1 MPGPLRGLRVVE
13 LAGLGPVSF
22 CCMLLADMGAEI
34 LTLRPPAGAMRDPML
49 LDHDPLLR
57 GRVVLECDLK
67 HDGVGACVLEV
78 LEAADLL
85 LEGYR
90 PGVMERLGLG
100 PDICLA
106 RRPTLVYGRVTGWG
120 RDGPLAN
127 APGHDP
133 NYLALT
139 GALAAIGYP
148 DRPPVLP
155 LNLVADLAGGALY
168 LLAGV
173 LAALANV
180 RAGGEGQVVD
190 AAMIDGVA
198 SLMSWVYAA
207 HHEGIW
213 ETSRSANLMDGGCP
227 FSSVYETADGRYVA
241 VAAVETQFYAA
252 LLEGLGLEE
261 AMLPPREDR
270 SRWPELRTAI
280 AAAFRTHTRREWT
293 DLLEGTAACV
303 SPVLELD
310 EVAEHP
316 QVVAR
321 QALGDSTHPPAA
333 TPRFSRTPGA
343 VAATGAE
350 PPAALLGRWGVA
362 ARTIEALGV

>member
-1 MPGPLRGLRVVE
+1 
-13 LAGLGPVSF
+13 
-22 CCMLLADMGAEI
+22 MLLADMGAEI
-34 LTLRPPAGAMRDPML
+34 LTLRAPAGAARDPML
-49 LDHDPLLR
+49 LEHDPLLR
-57 GRVVLECDLK
+57 GRTVLECDLK
-67 HDGVGACVLEV
+67 RDGVVDCVLEV
-78 LEAADLL
+78 LDPADIL

-100 PDICLA
+100 PDTCLA

-120 RDGPLAN
+120 QNGPLAT

-139 GALAAIGYP
+139 GALATIGYP

-155 LNLVADLAGGALY
+155 LNLVADLSGGALF
-168 LLAGV
+168 LLTGV
-173 LAALANV
+173 LAALAHV

-207 HHEGIW
+207 HEEGVW
-213 ETSRSANLMDGGCP
+213 QTRRSANLMDGGCP

-241 VAAVETQFYAA
+241 VAAVEPQFYAA
-252 LLEGLGLEE
+252 LLDGLGLEQ
-261 AMLPPREDR
+261 ATLPPREDR
-270 SRWPELRTAI
+270 ARWPELRTAI
-280 AAAFRTHTRREWT
+280 AAAFSTRTRQEWS
-293 DLLEGTAACV
+293 DLLEGTPACV

-316 QVVAR
+316 QIVAR
-321 QALGDSTHPPAA
+321 QALSGASQGPVAA
-333 TPRFSRTPGA
+333 PRFSRTPSA
-343 VAATGAE
+343 VAAAE
-350 PPAALLGRWGVA
+350 RGSPAALLESWGVA
-362 ARTIEALGV
+362 PRTIKELSV

>member
-1 MPGPLRGLRVVE
+1 MRVVE

-34 LTLRPPAGAMRDPML
+34 LTLRAPAGATRDPMAL
-49 LDHDPLLR
+49 KDDPLLR
-57 GRVVLECDLK
+57 GRAVLECDLK
-67 HDGVGACVLEV
+67 RDGSAASVLELLDV
-78 LEAADLL
+78 ADIL

-106 RRPTLVYGRVTGWG
+106 RRPMLVYGRITGWG
-120 RDGPLAN
+120 RDGPLAT

-139 GALAAIGYP
+139 GVLAAIGYP

-207 HHEGIW
+207 RHEGVW

-241 VAAVETQFYAA
+241 VAAVEPQFYAA

-270 SRWPELRTAI
+270 ARWPELRTAI
-280 AAAFRTHTRREWT
+280 AAAFRRHTRREWT
-293 DLLEGTAACV
+293 DLLEGTPACV

-316 QVVAR
+316 QIAAR
-321 QALGDSTHPPAA
+321 QTLGDATHPPAA
-333 TPRFSRTPGA
+333 TPRFSRTPSA
-343 VAATGAE
+343 VAGAGAGS
-350 PPAALLGRWGVA
+350 PTTLLGDWGVA
-362 ARTIEALGV
+362 ARTIEALGA